1 MEFQQL
7 LRFAVEHNASD
18 LHLQADLPP
27 GVRIGGILKFTNQ
40 APLEDPQVRNIIASM
55 VPTRFKDNLDE
66 RLIAGIDFSYSV
78 KGLARFRC
86 SGYTQLGVAGI
97 SMRIIRGEIRS
108 VEQLN
113 LPTVVKDIALG
124 ERGLVLVTGTT
135 GSGKSTTLA
144 AMIDLIN
151 QNHPGKIIC
160 IEDPVEYLHT
170 PKQSIIAQLEV
181 GTDTP
186 SFEQALRQSLRQDP
200 DVVLIGELRDMD
212 TLRIALRAAD
222 TGHQVFS
229 TVHSANAPQ
238 TIERI
243 IAMFP
248 PAEHKLLLTQLAGNL
263 HAIIS
268 QQLVICED
276 GGRRPATEILR
287 GGPVP
292 TKYILEGRALELG
305 DYMKSAGNGQH
316 TFDMSLLSLFKQKL
330 ITYHEA
336 LRHATNRDNLQMAL
350 RGLGGV
356 KATEPTPAPSKAPGR
371 EQPMEVNV
379 DDLEEVP
386 RHPAGRIPNNRDGHR
401 H

>member
-1 MEFQQL
+1 
-7 LRFAVEHNASD
+7 
-18 LHLQADLPP
+18 
-27 GVRIGGILKFTNQ
+27 
-40 APLEDPQVRNIIASM
+40 
-55 VPTRFKDNLDE
+55 
-66 RLIAGIDFSYSV
+66 
-78 KGLARFRC
+78 
-86 SGYTQLGVAGI
+86 
-97 SMRIIRGEIRS
+97 
-108 VEQLN
+108 
-113 LPTVVKDIALG
+113 
-124 ERGLVLVTGTT
+124 VL
-135 GSGKSTTLA
+135 
-144 AMIDLIN
+144 
-151 QNHPGKIIC
+151 
-160 IEDPVEYLHT
+160 
-170 PKQSIIAQLEV
+170 
-181 GTDTP
+181 
-186 SFEQALRQSLRQDP
+186 
-200 DVVLIGELRDMD
+200 
-212 TLRIALRAAD
+212 
-222 TGHQVFS
+222 S
-229 TVHSANAPQ
+229 TVHSASAPQ
-238 TIERI
+238 TVERI

-356 KATEPTPAPSKAPGR
+356 KATEPTPTASKAPGR

>member
-18 LHLQADLPP
+18 VHVQADLPP
-27 GVRIGGILKFTNQ
+27 GIRIGGALKFTNL
-40 APLEDPQVRNIIASM
+40 PKLTDEQVRGFIASII
-55 VPTRFKDNLDE
+55 PARFREKLDD
-66 RLIAGIDFSYSV
+66 RLIAGLDFSYAIPGV
-78 KGLARFRC
+78 ARFRC
-86 SGYTQLGVAGI
+86 SAYTQLGTAGV
-97 SMRIIRGEIRS
+97 SLRIIRGRILS
-108 VEQLN
+108 VEELN
-113 LPTVVKDIALG
+113 LPEIVKEIALA

-151 QNHPGKIIC
+151 QTHPSKIIT

-170 PKQSIIAQLEV
+170 PKQAIISQLEV
-181 GTDTP
+181 GSDTP
-186 SFEQALRQSLRQDP
+186 SFEQALRQALRQDP
-200 DVVLIGELRDMD
+200 DVVLVGELRDMD

-276 GGRRPATEILR
+276 GNRRPATEILR

-316 TFDMSLLSLFKQKL
+316 TFDQSLLLLFKQKL

-350 RGLGGV
+350 RGMGAMKGVEPARGGGDV
-356 KATEPTPAPSKAPGR
+356 HHAPA
-371 EQPMEVNV
+371 ENH
-379 DDLEEVP
+379 VP
-386 RHPAGRIPNNRDGHR
+386 RPPARG
-401 H
+401 

>member
-7 LRFAVEHNASD
+7 LRFAVEHAASD
-18 LHLQADLPP
+18 VHLQADLPP
-27 GVRIGGILKFTNQ
+27 GIRIGGLLKFTNQ
-40 APLEDPQVRNIIASM
+40 PPVTDEQVRGFIASIIP
-55 VPTRFKDNLDE
+55 VRLRDNLDD
-66 RLIAGIDFSYSV
+66 RLIAGVDFSYAIP
-78 KGLARFRC
+78 GIARFRC
-86 SGYTQLGVAGI
+86 SAYTQLGTAGV
-97 SMRIIRGEIRS
+97 SMRIIRGKVLT
-108 VEQLN
+108 VEELN
-113 LPTVVKDIALG
+113 LPQVVKEIALA

-144 AMIDLIN
+144 AMLDLIN
-151 QNHPGKIIC
+151 QTHPCKIIT

-170 PKQSIIAQLEV
+170 PKQAIISQLEV
-181 GTDTP
+181 GSDTP
-186 SFEQALRQSLRQDP
+186 SFEQALRQALRQDP
-200 DVVLIGELRDMD
+200 DVVLVGELRDMD

-248 PAEHKLLLTQLAGNL
+248 PAEHKLLLTQLSGNL

-276 GGRRPATEILR
+276 GQRRPATEILR

-316 TFDMSLLSLFKQKL
+316 TFDQSLLAMFKQKL
-330 ITYHEA
+330 ITVHEA

-350 RGLGGV
+350 RGIGASKSPEPPRGG
-356 KATEPTPAPSKAPGR
+356 G
-371 EQPMEVNV
+371 
-379 DDLEEVP
+379 
-386 RHPAGRIPNNRDGHR
+386 GGHAHAR
-401 H
+401 AEAAAADIDELR